1 MTVGWLEGYLQEVHW
16 RSVRGIYC
24 NHMCFLDGVE
34 GPWSHLKQKLKIS
47 QSLSKVHVRCSLFYV
62 SVTNWLMGLYLSFPT
77 DPLM

>member
-34 GPWSHLKQKLKIS
+34 NLCGDKFKTETEDKPKFK
-47 QSLSKVHVRCSLFYV
+47 
-62 SVTNWLMGLYLSFPT
+62 
-77 DPLM
+77 